1 MPGANDVKA
10 GQAVEID
17 GSLFQIVEHSHHK
30 PGKGRA
36 FVKMKLK
43 NLDSGGVVERTFRP
57 EESVNQAIIDRRDHQ
72 FLYRDNEQFH
82 FMDNETFAQI
92 ALSAEEVGEAAQ
104 YLTEGST
111 AQLPM
116 YAGRPISVDLPPAV
130 ELSVAE
136 AEPGVKGDRVSG
148 ATKPVTLETGL
159 IVQAPLF
166 IDVGDRLKIDT
177 RSGTYVTRVNE

>member
-17 GSLFQIVEHSHHK
+17 GSLYQIVEHSHHK

-36 FVKMKLK
+36 IVKMKLK

-72 FLYRDNEQFH
+72 FLYRDNESFH
-82 FMDNETFAQI
+82 FMDSETYAQL
-92 ALSAEEVGEAAQ
+92 ALTSDEVGEAAQ
-104 YLTEGST
+104 YLTEGAV

-116 YAGRPISVDLPPAV
+116 YDGKPISVDLPASV
-130 ELSVAE
+130 ELAVTG

-159 IVQAPLF
+159 VVQAPLF
-166 IDVGDRLKIDT
+166 IDVGDRVKVDT
-177 RSGTYVTRVNE
+177 RTGAYITRVNE